1 LRNWKEVERRIARE
15 LGGERVGILGRED
28 VRHDRYSVEVKT
40 RLELP
45 AFLKGAYGQAQSNA
59 AEGKVPLLV
68 LKEKGKR
75 FADCLVILRFADFPA
90 TPTTRADLPQESV
103 HGSNRAPVAIGT
115 GKCEVCLVGLKPG
128 RRGERKRFCSVSC
141 RRLACSARQIEGALA
156 EGRAEGLRTR
166 IRELGGKEHE

>member
-1 LRNWKEVERRIARE
+1 VRNWKDVERRIARE

-28 VRHDRYSVEVKT
+28 VRHDRYSIEVKT

-75 FADCLVILRFADFPA
+75 FDDCLCVLRLADFL
-90 TPTTRADLPQESV
+90 TSSTTGADLPQEAVNGTISRSPGDI
-103 HGSNRAPVAIGT
+103 HGRCP
-115 GKCEVCLVGLKPG
+115 VCLKPLPST
-128 RRGERKRFCSVSC
+128 RHLRRFCCDRC
-141 RRLACSARQIEGALA
+141 RLLGWLIKDLVRALDA
-156 EGRAEGLRTR
+156 GEAEGLRGG